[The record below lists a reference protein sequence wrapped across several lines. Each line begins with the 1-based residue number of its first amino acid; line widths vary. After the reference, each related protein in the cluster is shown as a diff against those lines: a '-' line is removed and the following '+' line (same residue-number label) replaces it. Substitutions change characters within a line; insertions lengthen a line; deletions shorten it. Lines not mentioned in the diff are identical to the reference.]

1 MPEIKPIGSYMHFKC
16 AFDVYPQCI
25 NEPMTYL
32 RKVIRK
38 WCVDNKGCEDPDD
51 TILKSWFYLG
61 NNPERGRPYYLLG
74 ANQVRTATV
83 PSASPNEPGCWGI
96 ELIHPDSEESA
107 RRWSAE
113 IFLRRQEDGGI
124 RFSTIVSHWMI
135 PNFIGEYP
143 ELPVQTVPLYVR
155 WLLNDDRLTCSKGTT
170 DVANK
175 FIPVTNQNARG
186 VFDQLIDQDRGLPFV
201 FVGAVPDTDL
211 LAVDPVLLYRY
222 LLGNANVYAFFEPAA
237 LEEMNYYLG
246 NQYRCEMGSIRCYQ
260 VNFDRSRLDNFK
272 IHRFFP
278 QAFIETR
285 GQDYV
290 AGMVANG
297 FARNGASLRL
307 GDLSSITDIFTL
319 RRKHRIETFASQTA
333 EQSDEIELYEET
345 YGSVVQKLEESE
357 LRLQSFESE
366 NQDLTSR
373 VGELEYRLKEL
384 DDIRQQFK
392 DLAQVNAAFSELSSL
407 PKTLCEVMTKVG
419 GLYPSRLV
427 IIPEAFKSAM
437 DYEAE
442 VDFWKKMDGVATA
455 WEMLYYLATTAY
467 ELFFVA
473 PARNLEDEFEAT
485 TGYPLAMS
493 EGKQTKKD
501 AKLMQ
506 KRIRHFEG
514 IECDITPHVKYGSKK
529 PKMLRLHFYVDN
541 AKKRFVV
548 GHVGDHIDN
557 FTTKKM

>member
-1 MPEIKPIGSYMHFKC
+1 MPEIKPIGAYTHFKC
-16 AFDVYPQCI
+16 AFDVYPQGI
-25 NEPMTYL
+25 DEPMTYL

-38 WCVDNKGCEDPDD
+38 WCVDNKGCGDDAD
-51 TILKSWFYLG
+51 TILKPWFYIG
-61 NNPERGRPYYLLG
+61 NNPEKGRPYYLLG
-74 ANQVRTATV
+74 VNQVRTATV
-83 PSASPNEPGCWGI
+83 PSSTPSEPGCWGL

-113 IFLRRQEDGGI
+113 IFFRRQEDGGI

-143 ELPVQTVPLYVR
+143 ELPVQTVPSYVR
-155 WLLNDDRLTCSKGTT
+155 WLLNDDRLACSKGTT

-175 FIPVTNQNARG
+175 FIPVTNQNARA
-186 VFDQLIDQDRGLPFV
+186 VYEQLIDPDRGLPFV
-201 FVGAVPDTDL
+201 FVGAVPDTDR

-246 NQYRCEMGSIRCYQ
+246 SQYRCEMGSIRCYQ
-260 VNFDRSRLDNFK
+260 VNFDRTRLDNFK
-272 IHRFFP
+272 IHRFFS
-278 QAFIETR
+278 QAFIEAK

-290 AGMVANG
+290 AALVANG

-333 EQSDEIELYEET
+333 EQSAEIELYEED
-345 YGSVVQKLEESE
+345 YGTVVQKLEEWKA
-357 LRLQSFESE
+357 RAKAFESE
-366 NQDLTSR
+366 NEQLDKR
-373 VGELEYRLKEL
+373 VGELEYRLQQTEEL
-384 DDIRQQFK
+384 RQQFK
-392 DLAQVNAAFSELSSL
+392 DLAQVNEAFSNLKSM
-407 PKTLCEVMTKVG
+407 PKSLCEVMTKVG

-427 IIPEAFKSAM
+427 IIPEAFKAAK

-442 VDFWKKMDGVATA
+442 VDYWKKMDGVATA
-455 WEMLYYLATTAY
+455 WEMLYHLATTAY
-467 ELFFVA
+467 EMFFVT
-473 PARNLEDEFEAT
+473 PPKSLEDEFEGT

-506 KRIRHFEG
+506 KRVRHFEG
-514 IECDITPHVKYGSKK
+514 TECDITPHVKYGSKK
-529 PKMLRLHFYVDN
+529 PKMLRVHFAVDN
-541 AKKRFVV
+541 TKKRFVV

-557 FTTKKM
+557 FTTKTM